1 MAVIMEKNMEIYY
14 EKYYNN
20 NNKLI
25 CESLANLIK
34 NSEEIRH
41 IMVSDFVSEFSR
53 IKFIEELYIADSD
66 FTFCDFPY
74 SMENCI
80 FKNVEFRGCNFSS
93 MRLENVQ
100 FINCKFFRCTF
111 YTINQCN
118 CTFAGTLI
126 EDCIF
131 KGCKTSGKNNFLSA
145 EEIRNPT
152 FSNCILPD
160 YVTADFVYKTEKIKD
175 EQYYWMHAN
184 SYFFIKSCKLITVNG
199 MIVIDDY
206 IKTGVITDSIRNVF
220 FNNITISDSTISDD
234 DIHDIL
240 HGLIAKRKKVISKL
254 VLEGFNE
261 K

>member
-1 MAVIMEKNMEIYY
+1 MEKDIDY

-20 NNKLI
+20 NELI
-25 CESLANLIK
+25 CENLANLIK
-34 NSEEIRH
+34 NSEDIHH
-41 IMVSDFVSEFSR
+41 IMVSNFVSEFSR
-53 IKFIEELYIADSD
+53 IKFIKELYIADSK
-66 FTFCDFPY
+66 FTSCDFPH

-80 FKNVEFRGCNFSS
+80 FKNVEFRDCNFSS
-93 MRLENVQ
+93 IRLENVQ
-100 FINCKFFRCTF
+100 FINCTFFRCTF
-111 YTINQCN
+111 YTIGQSN
-118 CTFAGTLI
+118 CTFTSSLI

-131 KGCKTSGKNNFLSA
+131 KGCKLSGKNNFLSA
-145 EEIRNPT
+145 EEIKNPT
-152 FSNCILPD
+152 FIDCILPD
-160 YVTADFVYKTEKIKD
+160 YVTDDSVYKAEKVKGK
-175 EQYYWMHAN
+175 QYYWMHAN

-240 HGLIAKRKKVISKL
+240 HSLIAKRKKVISKL